1 MKKISII
8 TTTFIEEENVALLI
22 DAITKVA
29 EKEKKYI

>member
-8 TTTFIEEENVALLI
+8 TPTFNEEENVALMV

-29 EKEKKYI
+29 EKEKK